1 MAPDWKYFCGESNL
15 RIEGNQVEVNLEK
28 GRRQLIEVTASDDM
42 IYLYSVVA
50 RAAVVTQFADAALRA
65 WQRNRAVSIVAF
77 RVDERG
83 RMVGETWVPT
93 AGLTREE
100 FQLYIKTIAIE
111 CDRFEFQLTGTD
123 AE

>member
-1 MAPDWKYFCGESNL
+1 MAPNWKTFCGESNL
-15 RIEGNQVEVNLEK
+15 RINGNQVQVTLEK
-28 GRRQLIEVTASDDM
+28 GRHQLVEVTASDDM

-50 RAAVVTQFADAALRA
+50 RAAIVAQFENAALRA

-100 FQLYIKTIAIE
+100 FQLYVRTIAIE
-111 CDRFEFQLTGTD
+111 CDRFEFQLTGAD

>member
-42 IYLYSVVA
+42 IYRYSVVA

>member
-1 MAPDWKYFCGESNL
+1 
-15 RIEGNQVEVNLEK
+15 VNLEK
-28 GRRQLIEVTASDDM
+28 GRHQLIEVTASDDM

-50 RAAVVTQFADAALRA
+50 RAAIVTQFADAALRA

>member
-1 MAPDWKYFCGESNL
+1 MEPNWKKFCGESNF
-15 RIEGNQVEVNLEK
+15 RVEGNQVQVALER
-28 GRRQLIEVTASDDM
+28 GRRQLVEVSASDEL

-50 RAAVVTQFADAALRA
+50 RAAIVAQFQNAALRA

-77 RVDERG
+77 RVDDKG

-100 FQLYIKTIAIE
+100 FQLYIKTVAIE